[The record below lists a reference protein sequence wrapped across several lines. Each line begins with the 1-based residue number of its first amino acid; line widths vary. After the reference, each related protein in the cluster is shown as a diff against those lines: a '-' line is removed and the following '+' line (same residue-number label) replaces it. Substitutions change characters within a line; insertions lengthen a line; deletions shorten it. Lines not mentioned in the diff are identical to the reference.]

1 MVDIDLAAFFDSVNH
16 DVLMRLV
23 AQRVKD
29 KRVLK
34 LIGRYLRAG
43 VEVDRV

>member
-1 MVDIDLAAFFDSVNH
+1 MVDIESKPSLTMSPRHPDA
-16 DVLMRLV
+16 
-23 AQRVKD
+23 RVGEPIRD

-43 VEVDRV
+43 MVMG